1 MVTAHSLVLAAV
13 SPQLAALLSA
23 DAADAEGGEDEAE
36 VADGGDGD
44 DGCDGVSDVSDDG
57 DGDGNDDANYCH
69 DFGDN
74 CGVACYKHFVNCSS
88 AQWHL
93 KSVSKHVIVM
103 IYFCNDVLLLQ
114 L

>member
-13 SPQLAALLSA
+13 SPQLAELLSA
-23 DAADAEGGEDEAE
+23 DAADAEGGEDEEE
-36 VADGGDGD
+36 VADVDGGDG
-44 DGCDGVSDVSDDG
+44 GSDVNDDG

-88 AQWHL
+88 AQWR
-93 KSVSKHVIVM
+93 SKKC
-103 IYFCNDVLLLQ
+103 FQTCDSDVLLL
-114 L
+114 

>member
-13 SPQLAALLSA
+13 SPQLAELLSA

-36 VADGGDGD
+36 VADGGDG
-44 DGCDGVSDVSDDG
+44 GSDVNDDG
-57 DGDGNDDANYCH
+57 DGDGNDDADDCH
-69 DFGDN
+69 

-103 IYFCNDVLLLQ
+103 FYFCNDVLLLQ

>member
-23 DAADAEGGEDEAE
+23 DAADAEGGEDEAD

-44 DGCDGVSDVSDDG
+44 GGCDGVSDVSDVSDDG
-57 DGDGNDDANYCH
+57 DGDGNDDADDCH
-69 DFGDN
+69 
-74 CGVACYKHFVNCSS
+74 CGVAWYKHFVNCSS

-103 IYFCNDVLLLQ
+103 FYFCNDVLLLQ

>member
-23 DAADAEGGEDEAE
+23 DAADAEGGKDEAE
-36 VADGGDGD
+36 VADGD

-57 DGDGNDDANYCH
+57 DGDGNGDADDCH
-69 DFGDN
+69 

>member
-23 DAADAEGGEDEAE
+23 DAADAEGGEDGAE

-44 DGCDGVSDVSDDG
+44 GGSDVNDDG
-57 DGDGNDDANYCH
+57 DGDGNNDANDCH

-74 CGVACYKHFVNCSS
+74 CGVACYKHFVNFSS
-88 AQWHL
+88 AQCR
-93 KSVSKHVIVM
+93 SKKCFQI
-103 IYFCNDVLLLQ
+103 CDSEVLLL
-114 L
+114 

>member
-36 VADGGDGD
+36 VADVDG
-44 DGCDGVSDVSDDG
+44 GCDGVSDVSDDG
-57 DGDGNDDANYCH
+57 DGNDNADDCH
-69 DFGDN
+69 

-88 AQWHL
+88 AQWH
-93 KSVSKHVIVM
+93 SKKCFQTCDSDVI
-103 IYFCNDVLLLQ
+103 LL
-114 L
+114 

>member
-57 DGDGNDDANYCH
+57 DGDGNDDADDCH
-69 DFGDN
+69 

-88 AQWHL
+88 AQWH
-93 KSVSKHVIVM
+93 SKKCFQTCDSDVM
-103 IYFCNDVLLLQ
+103 FYFCL
-114 L
+114 